1 MQTKPIFIGF
11 AAAILILVIAA
22 ASFAAGLYLGQR
34 GYVDAL
40 QSQPQNSGLPAD
52 NPLPAGPANGH
63 PNPSGLDPAG
73 GPPGAPSWP
82 ADLMGRFV
90 SKTADKIVIE
100 GPQRQFTI
108 SVNADTRYTD
118 ENGNAIDSS
127 ILQAGDTVA
136 VFGRD
141 VATLI
146 MRLPPRPN
154 AP

>member
-1 MQTKPIFIGF
+1 MQTKPILIGF
-11 AAAILILVIAA
+11 ATAILILVVAG
-22 ASFAAGLYLGQR
+22 ASFTTGLYLGQR

-40 QSQPQNSGLPAD
+40 QSQPQNG
-52 NPLPAGPANGH
+52 NPLPSGPANGQ
-63 PNPSGLDPAG
+63 PNSNGFNPAG

-90 SKTADKIVIE
+90 SKTADTIVIE
-100 GPQRQFTI
+100 GPQKQFTI

-127 ILQAGDTVA
+127 IFQAGDTLA

-146 MRLPPRPN
+146 MRLPPRPS

>member
-1 MQTKPIFIGF
+1 MQTKPILIGF
-11 AAAILILVIAA
+11 AAAILILVVAG
-22 ASFAAGLYLGQR
+22 ASFTTGLYLGQR

-40 QSQPQNSGLPAD
+40 QSQPQNG
-52 NPLPAGPANGH
+52 NPLPSGPANGQ
-63 PNPSGLDPAG
+63 PNPNGFNPAG

-90 SKTADKIVIE
+90 SKTADTIVIE

-118 ENGNAIDSS
+118 ENGNAIDPS
-127 ILQAGDTVA
+127 IFQAGDTLA

-146 MRLPPRPN
+146 MRLPPRPS

>member
-1 MQTKPIFIGF
+1 MQTKPILIGF
-11 AAAILILVIAA
+11 AAAILILVVAG
-22 ASFAAGLYLGQR
+22 ASFSAGLYLGQR
-34 GYVDAL
+34 GYVDGL
-40 QSQPQNSGLPAD
+40 RSQPQNSGLPAD
-52 NPLPAGPANGH
+52 NPLPSGPANGQ
-63 PNPSGLDPAG
+63 PNPNGLNPAS
-73 GPPGAPSWP
+73 GPPGAPTWP

-90 SKTADKIVIE
+90 SKTADTIVIE

-118 ENGNAIDSS
+118 ENGNAIDPS
-127 ILQAGDTVA
+127 IFQAGDTLA

-146 MRLPPRPN
+146 MRLPPRPT